1 MCSPK
6 CVFLYFRPHLRWG
19 TQEMIWPIK
28 KETLERGSTERLDLL
43 ALPKVNFMKGDK
55 INRFVSWANTTSM
68 FFLIRK
74 IYQSFLIPIR

>member
-1 MCSPK
+1 ME
-6 CVFLYFRPHLRWG
+6 LYAIIKLLQIKVECLQIFRPHLRWG

-55 INRFVSWANTTSM
+55 VNRFVILT
-68 FFLIRK
+68 I
-74 IYQSFLIPIR
+74 QS